1 MAEFRP
7 VHMIVD
13 VQDCEMISMSE
24 YYGDFESA
32 LKGLKEIKDRLEGT
46 CDMDLY
52 EEQGLLSYRYRD
64 RDGLFYLLDGY
75 YLICTVMPARPTW
88 VSV

>member
-7 VHMIVD
+7 VHVIVD
-13 VQDCEMISMSE
+13 VRDREMITMSVC
-24 YYGDFESA
+24 YDDFESA
-32 LKGLKEIKDRLEGT
+32 LKGLKEIRNRLEGI
-46 CDMDLY
+46 CDTDLY